1 MKGGFTI
8 MQEKLIED
16 TCVQIKTC
24 LGRISNFA
32 TNELYTI
39 RDYHLLKLELQH
51 LDLLLDLLES
61 KITIESYLTE
71 HNLLFSNEDEDLYG
85 SPSEF
90 SHPLLFLEKAEIDVD
105 TISIDEEVRCFISI
119 LQICR
124 ENIKKHI
131 VSENYDKIYDEY
143 YYNHN
148 VPWLIQ
154 TKCKYAIK
162 AFLLN
167 ECANC
172 KKYCSKEMVAS
183 YEDAWKAASSQFLSN
198 IDFYGAV

>member
-1 MKGGFTI
+1 MR
-8 MQEKLIED
+8 EKLIKD
-16 TCVQIKTC
+16 ACIQTKTC

-39 RDYHLLKLELQH
+39 REYHLLKLESRH
-51 LDLLLDLLES
+51 LDLLLNLLES
-61 KITIESYLTE
+61 KTTMESYLTE
-71 HNLLFSNEDEDLYG
+71 YNLLFSNEDEDLYG
-85 SPSEF
+85 TSSVYL
-90 SHPLLFLEKAEIDVD
+90 HPLLFLDKAEIQVG
-105 TISIDEEVRCFISI
+105 TIYVDEEVRCFINI
-119 LQICR
+119 LRICS

-131 VSENYDKIYDEY
+131 ASESYEKIYDEY

-154 TKCKYAIK
+154 TKCKSAIK
-162 AFLLN
+162 AFLLT

-183 YEDAWKAASSQFLSN
+183 YEDAWKEASSQFLSN
-198 IDFYGAV
+198 NDHYI